1 MKVQTQSFFN
11 LSLEEFN
18 LIETVHSLLLELE
31 DENIYPPE
39 KDAIQKMYDEYCDG
53 VLANRR
59 ALPTAIDFLG
69 TIIFNAK
76 IER

>member
-18 LIETVHSLLLELE
+18 LIDKVQSLLIELE

-39 KDAIQKMYDEYCDG
+39 KDEIQKMYDEYCDG
-53 VLANRR
+53 VFANRR

-69 TIIFNAK
+69 TILANAK
-76 IER
+76 IEK

>member
-53 VLANRR
+53 VLENRR

>member
-11 LSLEEFN
+11 LSLEEYQ
-18 LIETVHSLLLELE
+18 LIDKAQDLLLSLE
-31 DENIYPPE
+31 NEYINSLQEN
-39 KDAIQKMYDEYCDG
+39 AIQEMYEEYCDG
-53 VLANRR
+53 VFANRR

-69 TIIFNAK
+69 TILANAK

>member
-18 LIETVHSLLLELE
+18 LIDKVQSLLIELE

-39 KDAIQKMYDEYCDG
+39 KDDIQKMYDEYCDG

>member
-39 KDAIQKMYDEYCDG
+39 KDTIQKMYDEYCDG

>member
-18 LIETVHSLLLELE
+18 LIETVHNLLLELE